1 MEEEREGWMWGKG
14 RWEGRQG
21 GGRNRG
27 KIILVQEN
35 SAQLVMHRESSP
47 VLLLEH
53 WMPAKDVEEKEQL
66 SETVKVH
73 MLSLVSVASLQ
84 TKFLTMRWPKT
95 ALEMLQESRAIV
107 DHKQVSYHTEL

>member
-1 MEEEREGWMWGKG
+1 MDA
-14 RWEGRQG
+14 WEGEVGGEAGRG
-21 GGRNRG
+21 GGGCNRG

-35 SAQLVMHRESSP
+35 SAQLVMHRENSP

-95 ALEMLQESRAIV
+95 ALEMLQELRAIV